1 MPIQI
6 ILIPLAMLLLALPGL
21 LVSPLF
27 ADRIIGKG
35 MAESL
40 KILCFNHF
48 LSTFI
53 LFLLYIA
60 IGFFLSSDARVL
72 LLFALFFGFPA
83 FLIDQLVLGSVLNAS
98 KTNGPFHWLLA
109 WRFLSSIPVCAL
121 LLVAIAMQGLSGI
134 D

>member
-6 ILIPLAMLLLALPGL
+6 ILIPLAILLLALPGL
-21 LVSPLF
+21 LMAPLF

-35 MAESL
+35 MEKSL
-40 KILCFNHF
+40 KILGFNHL
-48 LSTFI
+48 LSTVI
-53 LFLLYIA
+53 LFLLYIT
-60 IGFFLSSDARVL
+60 IGFFLSNDARAL

-83 FLIDQLVLGSVLNAS
+83 FLIDQLVLGSVLNTS

-121 LLVAIAMQGLSGI
+121 LLVVVVMQGSPLK